1 MASLD
6 DQRPDRELEQRPQRR
21 KRQIAQTAG
30 ARGGRA
36 GPKPSDDE
44 MPSRSP
50 QRAIELLREPPQ
62 RMMGFAQIQGLA
74 VAQ

>member
-6 DQRPDRELEQRPQRR
+6 DQDL
-21 KRQIAQTAG
+21 IASLNSALSGASGAVAQTAG
-30 ARGGRA
+30 APGNPGA

-50 QRAIELLREPPQ
+50 QLERLSFCESLLN
-62 RMMGFAQIQGLA
+62 A
-74 VAQ
+74 